1 MKIDELIENEQLP
14 TALKAEDLRVSQ
26 EEKRAK
32 NDRENVRIQKARRTI
47 ANAELAKR
55 KANQISPEQ
64 KP

>member
-32 NDRENVRIQKARRTI
+32 NDRENVRNQKARRTI